1 MDTQFLVSLVI
12 ILCTF
17 ALYIWIAVFNTAKQ
31 TSDFYVAGRGIPPIF
46 NGMAIGADWM
56 SAASFIGMAGTIM
69 LLGYDGLAYIMGWT
83 GGYLF
88 LTILLAPQLR
98 KFGRFTV
105 PEFIGDRFN
114 SKAALII
121 AAICTIIISF
131 TYSIGQL
138 SGSGVVI
145 GRLFEIDA
153 KIGTMIGVVLIA
165 FYAAFGGMKGITWT
179 QVAQYIILII
189 AYLVPVIFMSLHLT
203 SNPLPWISYGEVLTK
218 MGELDRELGISEY
231 FVPFTNGTKWQFLA
245 LMFTLMCGTAG
256 LPHVIVRFYTVG
268 TMKAARWSGAWA
280 LVFIGLLYFS
290 APAYAAF
297 ARFILMTEVAGK
309 KIAELPAWT
318 QSWIDTG
325 KLGIADTNGDGILQ
339 WLELKIANDIVV
351 MATPEIANLG
361 VFVIGL
367 VAAGAMAAALSTAGG
382 LMISI
387 SSSFAHDIYYRI
399 INPQATERKRLFVG
413 RISIVVA
420 TLLAGLIALNPPGAI
435 TQIVA
440 WAFALA
446 TGTFF
451 PALVLGVWWKRANAK
466 GTMAGMLVGLTVTLL
481 YIFSAK
487 YAGFTILGIIDTGA
501 GVFGAIAAFTTNI
514 IVSLATRPP
523 SQELQDAVIN
533 LRYPEQMTYKDG
545 EVYLND
551 GSSKDTT
558 Q

>member
-1 MDTQFLVSLVI
+1 MDTQFIVSMLI
-12 ILCTF
+12 ILATF
-17 ALYIWIAVFNTAKQ
+17 ALYIWIAVYNTAKQ
-31 TSDFYVAGRGIPPIF
+31 TSDFYVAGRGVPPIF

-98 KFGRFTV
+98 KFGRYTV

-203 SNPLPWISYGEVLTK
+203 SNPLPWISYGEILTK

-231 FVPFTNGTKWQFLA
+231 FAPFTNGTKWQFLA

-297 ARFILMTEVAGK
+297 ARFILMTEVAGR

-325 KLGIADTNGDGILQ
+325 KLGIADANGDGILQ
-339 WLELKIANDIVV
+339 WLELQIANDIVV

-399 INPQATERKRLFVG
+399 INPQASEQKRLLIG

-420 TLLAGLIALNPPGAI
+420 TLLAGIIALNPPGAI

-466 GTMAGMLVGLTVTLL
+466 GTIAGMLVGLAVTLI

-487 YAGFTILGIIDTGA
+487 YGGFTILGIIDTGA
-501 GVFGAIAAFTTNI
+501 GIFGAIAAFATNI
-514 IVSLATRPP
+514 IVSLSTRAP

-533 LRYPEQMTYKDG
+533 LRYPEQMIYKDG

-551 GSSKDTT
+551 GSSKE
-558 Q
+558 